1 VRLAVL
7 ADTHIPTRAR
17 DLPPGAWRVIDSS
30 EGVLHAG
37 DLTDP
42 ALLEALR
49 RRTRVWAVLGNND
62 HALHGLL
69 PDLLEIELGGVAVAM
84 VHDPGP
90 AAGRRARLRRQ
101 FPAARVV
108 VFGHSHVP
116 VAEDDGE
123 LLLLNPGSPTDRR
136 RMPSF
141 TIAVLTL
148 GPEVVRAEIVD
159 LGQERATSMTR

>member
-17 DLPPGAWRVIDSS
+17 DLPPGAWRVIEAT

-42 ALLEALR
+42 AVLEGLR
-49 RRTRVWAVLGNND
+49 RRVPVWAVLGNND
-62 HALHGLL
+62 HALRGLL
-69 PDLLEIELGGVAVAM
+69 PERLELELGGVAVAM
-84 VHDPGP
+84 VHDSGP
-90 AAGRRARLRRQ
+90 MAGRRARLRRW

-108 VFGHSHVP
+108 VFGHSHIP

-141 TIAVLTL
+141 TLAVLTL
-148 GPEVVRAEIVD
+148 GRGGVDAEIVD
-159 LGQERATSMTR
+159 LGQERATSTTR